1 MNAIAYMLHFRL
13 FLLHMLPTHSHWP
26 TFVDYC
32 PGTLNVLSDSLLNIQ
47 ENERKKNV
55 FWSFSIKM
63 AIVIFRPKRCYFSYL
78 SSRQILGS
86 RLN

>member
-47 ENERKKNV
+47 ENERNKNFFLVVFNKNGHSDISSKKML
-55 FWSFSIKM
+55 FF
-63 AIVIFRPKRCYFSYL
+63 L
-78 SSRQILGS
+78 SK
-86 RLN
+86 